1 MMSALVMQR
10 RTEVE
15 FAPYFRNGRLYLPP
29 QTIHLLQNA
38 GLDDGAAQAARSG
51 LDLDDHQ
58 HHIAAINHSL
68 AKAVATLSTDTQ
80 EFRVLTSRETQFVL
94 DTTWM

>member
-1 MMSALVMQR
+1 MSPAVMPR
-10 RTEVE
+10 RSEAD

-29 QTIHLLQNA
+29 KTIHLLQTA
-38 GLDDGAAQAARSG
+38 GLDDGAAQAARNG

-58 HHIAAINHSL
+58 HHITAISGSL
-68 AKAVATLSTDTQ
+68 AKAVADLPTDTQ
-80 EFRVLTSRETQFVL
+80 EFRVLTSSETQFAL

>member
-1 MMSALVMQR
+1 MMFSVAMQHR
-10 RTEVE
+10 GEAD

-29 QTIHLLQNA
+29 KTIHLLQTA
-38 GLDDGAAQAARSG
+38 GLDDGAAQAARDG

-58 HHIAAINHSL
+58 HHITAISGSL
-68 AKAVATLSTDTQ
+68 AKALADLPTDTQ
-80 EFRVLTSRETQFVL
+80 EFRVLTSRETQFAL